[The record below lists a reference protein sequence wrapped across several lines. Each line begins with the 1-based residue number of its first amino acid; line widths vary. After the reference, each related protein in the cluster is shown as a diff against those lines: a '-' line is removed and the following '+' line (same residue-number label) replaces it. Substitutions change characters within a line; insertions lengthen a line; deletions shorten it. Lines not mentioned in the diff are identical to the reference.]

1 MLKQYLDKDAANAA
15 SKNDFGKNIIPSMLE
30 DKRCLKAYSF
40 QGYWKDV
47 GTIASLWEANMDL
60 LKIPPEFNLS
70 DSRWPVYARSPVL
83 PPHFIGDDAA
93 VEGSMIAEGCE
104 VDGTVKNSV
113 LFYGVE
119 VAKGAVVED
128 SVIMPYSR
136 VEAGAVVRRAI
147 VAENCVVG
155 ENCAVGA
162 VDGDIALVGQ
172 DTVLP
177 AGFTVGAGEQVDAQ
191 EVAKR
196 EADAK

>member
-1 MLKQYLDKDAANAA
+1 
-15 SKNDFGKNIIPSMLE
+15 
-30 DKRCLKAYSF
+30 
-40 QGYWKDV
+40 
-47 GTIASLWEANMDL
+47 MDL

-83 PPHFIGDDAA
+83 PPHFIGDDAE

-119 VAKGAVVED
+119 IAKGAVVED
-128 SVIMPYSR
+128 SVIMPNAR
-136 VEAGAVVRRAI
+136 VEAGAVVRRSI

-155 ENCAVGA
+155 ENCAVGTEE
-162 VDGDIALVGQ
+162 GEIALVGQ

-177 AGFTVGAGEQVDAQ
+177 AGFKVGAGEQVDAQ